1 MVSGHYVWMYGRINL
16 ASFQWRK
23 NSTLR
28 TEMPPFRINSR
39 EFSEARTVGEQH
51 DTRPPNVDSGINP
64 SRIASFVVQK
74 RASSPH
80 FHNLQLHVNP
90 SIGQPR
96 TNQVHTSWTQRCTQ
110 RPCSPH
116 NLCLNPRQQTSR
128 ARKR

>member
-1 MVSGHYVWMYGRINL
+1 VDTMFGCTGGLIWQAFSGGRIRPFVPRCL
-16 ASFQWRK
+16 
-23 NSTLR
+23 L
-28 TEMPPFRINSR
+28 FRINSR

-96 TNQVHTSWTQRCTQ
+96 TNQVYTSWTQRRTQ
-110 RPCSPH
+110 RLCSPH